1 MMVIVDQCWSVLD
14 NVDQCWSMLTV
25 LINVHQ
31 CWPVLISV
39 GQCCSMLIT
48 GDQYRSVL
56 FDVGVDECWPRLI
69 NVNQWWMMLANVDQC
84 RSMLT
89 NIDQCCSEKQNHW
102 KFINFFKGF
111 EVFGDCKSD
120 ESDANSTKINGH
132 GVKSAGTK
140 AKHWKSAKIDENEG
154 KIKGNQWH
162 VNGKSIK
169 VFENRWKIDEY
180 RCQSMRIRENQ
191 WKSKEIDENQW
202 FGGRLLVAPGPT
214 IDIDPGSVWLI
225 FGRPGLP

>member
-1 MMVIVDQCWSVLD
+1 MLLNVDHWRSISISVVRRWCWWMLTKVDQCESMVNDAGQCWSVSI
-14 NVDQCWSMLTV
+14 NADQYWSML
-25 LINVHQ
+25 LRKAKSLKIH
-31 CWPVLISV
+31 
-39 GQCCSMLIT
+39 
-48 GDQYRSVL
+48 Y
-56 FDVGVDECWPRLI
+56 
-69 NVNQWWMMLANVDQC
+69 
-84 RSMLT
+84 
-89 NIDQCCSEKQNHW
+89 
-102 KFINFFKGF
+102 FFKGF